1 MKVEKL
7 RVNQIENPLGYAI
20 DPLSFSWVVTECE
33 SRQKWAR
40 IRVAEACGCQQMLA
54 GVSDCQ
60 HLTPEASACRQPT
73 PEVSGEQQQM
83 SAASLFDRAELLFD
97 GGEDAEADSMDY
109 QVSLALKPRTGYLWQ
124 VTVMAESG
132 ESVSAVGRFETGKM
146 DEPWVGQWISPKKEE
161 KSADLTEADSS
172 DAQKEDASRQTVDAS
187 GQDLDDENQISAI
200 LAKKFYIEESWK
212 VSENENASCGAKLY
226 ICGLGVY
233 ECWINGQKV
242 GEEYLAPGYH
252 SYDFH
257 LQAQTYDAAPYL
269 KPGENEICIW
279 LGEGWF
285 KGRLGFDGGFTDIYG
300 DRLYAIAELYVKNQD
315 GETLAVRTDDT
326 WESRISPVIFNNIY
340 DGEVYDA
347 RREYWSVSVMEGHA
361 ANSEAIDA
369 AGSGQADVFAIGS
382 VELAAPTDPQH
393 GEIVPCGSLVD
404 RYGLPIVKK
413 ESFVAKEL
421 IHTPKGETVLD
432 FGQEITGWVEI
443 DCDFPE
449 GTRITL
455 SAGEILQNDCF
466 YRDNLRT
473 AKAEFTYI
481 SNGKKALV
489 RPHFTF
495 YGFRYM
501 KVECVPAASDSG
513 VESRLQNMADHA
525 NAIPVRADQ
534 FTAWHLRSDF
544 DQIGQIETGNAKV
557 NRLFSNAL
565 WGQKDNFLDVPTD
578 CPQRDERLGWTGDAQ
593 VFSETACYNMYM
605 PAFYR
610 KYLWDMRAEQSIL
623 GGSVPN
629 VVPRLKRGMVAE
641 HGSCPWADA
650 GVIIPWNVY
659 QHYGSKTL
667 LAETYPGMKAWVDC
681 QRKREEAISD
691 PEGDGKERHLVKD
704 GFHFADW
711 LALDNDQPGPFGAT
725 DPLYIASA
733 YYYRCA
739 DIVAQSAEI
748 LGYEEAK
755 EYRELADAIKQA
767 IRKKYFDENG
777 LCICKTQTGSA
788 IAICFGLTETTMPTD
803 VHGCAEEPVPT
814 DGQEGAGEPIPT
826 DAKTCAARMAAEDA
840 LTYADEH
847 KAHSFMQ
854 QEGDALESRV
864 KANNDHLNTGFVGTT
879 MLCPALTATGHN
891 DTAVTLLLNEDF
903 PSWLYS
909 VNLGATTI
917 WERWDSVAPDGTISA
932 EGMNSLNHYSY
943 GSIEAWMYGYVCGV
957 RPAEPGFR
965 RAVLEPHPDQRL
977 QFANGK
983 LETPMGLYESS
994 WSYDENGNVT
1004 YTFTVP
1010 FNAEAELQLPDGRT
1024 AVLTAGTWEY

>member
-7 RVNQIENPLGYAI
+7 RVNQIENPLGHAI

-40 IRVAEACGCQQMLA
+40 IRVAEASGCQQPMSE
-54 GVSDCQ
+54 GFSCQQPVSEASGCYQ
-60 HLTPEASACRQPT
+60 STPERVFS
-73 PEVSGEQQQM
+73 
-83 SAASLFDRAELLFD
+83 DDKELLFD
-97 GGEDAEADSMDY
+97 SGEDAGADSLDY
-109 QVSLALKPRTGYLWQ
+109 QVPLSLKPRTGYLWE
-124 VTVMAESG
+124 VTVKAENG
-132 ESVSAVGRFETGKM
+132 ESASAVGRFETGKM
-146 DEPWVGQWISPKKEE
+146 DEQWAGQWISPVGE
-161 KSADLTEADSS
+161 TSS
-172 DAQKEDASRQTVDAS
+172 S
-187 GQDLDDENQISAI
+187 I
-200 LAKKFYIEESWK
+200 LAKKFSVEK
-212 VSENENASCGAKLY
+212 TGDAKLY

-242 GEEYLAPGYH
+242 GDEYLAPGYH

-257 LQAQTYDAAPYL
+257 LQVQTYDVTSYL
-269 KPGENEICIW
+269 REGENEICIW

-300 DRLYAIAELYVKNQD
+300 DRLYAIAEMVVNTDD
-315 GETLAVRTDDT
+315 GETMAVATDET

-347 RREYWSVSVMEGHA
+347 RREYWSGIVMEGQTTDTQA
-361 ANSEAIDA
+361 ADSQADDA
-369 AGSGQADVFAIGS
+369 AASGQADVFTIGT
-382 VELAAPTDPQH
+382 VELAAPTDSQH
-393 GEIVPCGSLVD
+393 DEILPCGPLTD
-404 RYGLPIVKK
+404 RYSLPVVKK
-413 ESFVAKEL
+413 ESFAVKEL
-421 IHTPKGETVLD
+421 IHTPKDETVLD

-443 DCDFPE
+443 DADFPV
-449 GTRITL
+449 GTTITL
-455 SAGEILQNDCF
+455 TAGEILQNDCL
-466 YRDNLRT
+466 YHENLRT
-473 AKAEFTYI
+473 AKTEFTYI
-481 SNGKKALV
+481 SNGKKALA

-501 KVECVPAASDSG
+501 KVECT
-513 VESRLQNMADHA
+513 
-525 NAIPVRADQ
+525 IPVRAEQ

-544 DQIGQIETGNAKV
+544 DQIGKIETGNAKV
-557 NRLFSNAL
+557 NQLFSNAL

-623 GGSVPN
+623 DGSVPN

-659 QHYGSKTL
+659 EHYGSKTL

-681 QRKREEAISD
+681 QRKREEAVSD

-711 LALDNDQPGPFGAT
+711 LALDNPQPGPFGAT

-733 YYYRCA
+733 YYYRDA

-748 LGYEEAK
+748 LGYDEAK
-755 EYRELADAIKQA
+755 EYRKLADAIKQA
-767 IRKKYFDENG
+767 IREKYFDADG
-777 LCICKTQTGSA
+777 TCSCKTQTGSA
-788 IAICFGLTETTMPTD
+788 IAICFGLTDAPEPAD
-803 VHGCAEEPVPT
+803 VQGCAGEQISMDTQGRTAKTAADGVPT
-814 DGQEGAGEPIPT
+814 CADGHSV
-826 DAKTCAARMAAEDA
+826 R
-840 LTYADEH
+840 
-847 KAHSFMQ
+847 SFMQ

-879 MLCPALTATGHN
+879 MLCPALTKTGHN

-917 WERWDSVAPDGTISA
+917 WERWDSVGSDGVISA

-943 GSIEAWMYGYVCGV
+943 GSIEAWMYGYVCGI
-957 RPAEPGFR
+957 RQAEPGFR
-965 RAVLEPHPDQRL
+965 RAILEPHPDQRL
-977 QFANGK
+977 GFAKGT
-983 LETPMGLYESS
+983 LETAAGVYESS
-994 WSYDENGNVT
+994 WSYDESGRVT

-1010 FNAEAELQLPDGRT
+1010 FNAEAKLRLPDGRT

>member
-7 RVNQIENPLGYAI
+7 RVNHIKNPLGYAI
-20 DPLSFSWVVTECE
+20 DPLSFSWIVTECA
-33 SRQKWAR
+33 SQQKWAR
-40 IRVAEACGCQQMLA
+40 ICVAEASGCRQTLSGA
-54 GVSDCQ
+54 TDCQ
-60 HLTPEASACRQPT
+60 NLTYEASAC
-73 PEVSGEQQQM
+73 SHSILGH
-83 SAASLFDRAELLFD
+83 SAFDGAELLFD
-97 GGEDAEADSMDY
+97 SGEDAEADSKDY
-109 QVSLALKPRTGYLWQ
+109 QVSLALKPRTGYLWE
-124 VTVMAESG
+124 VTVMAENG
-132 ESVSAVGRFETGKM
+132 EPASAMGYFETGKM

-161 KSADLTEADSS
+161 KSAASAEEESSAAQQEDISALTA
-172 DAQKEDASRQTVDAS
+172 V
-187 GQDLDDENQISAI
+187 DENQVSAI
-200 LAKKFYIEESWK
+200 LAKKFSIAESWK
-212 VSENENASCGAKLY
+212 VSENENENALCDAKLY

-242 GEEYLAPGYH
+242 GDEYLAPGYH

-257 LQAQTYDAAPYL
+257 LQAQTYDVAPYL

-347 RREYWSVSVMEGHA
+347 RREYWSASAIEGQTADTQAAKCQAVDSQTMECQAVNSLDQA
-361 ANSEAIDA
+361 ADAQPNDEEDSNQPAVFEA
-369 AGSGQADVFAIGS
+369 GS
-382 VELAAPTDPQH
+382 VELAAPTDAQH
-393 GEIVPCGSLVD
+393 DEIVPCGSLTD

-413 ESFVAKEL
+413 ESFAVKEL
-421 IHTPKGETVLD
+421 IRTPKGETVLD

-443 DCDFPE
+443 DCDFPA
-449 GTRITL
+449 GTKITL
-455 SAGEILQNDCF
+455 SAGEILQNECF
-466 YRDNLRT
+466 YRENLRT
-473 AKAEFTYI
+473 AKAEYTYI
-481 SNGKKALV
+481 SNGKKALA

-501 KVECVPAASDSG
+501 KVEVDNG
-513 VESRLQNMADHA
+513 IQ
-525 NAIPVRADQ
+525 VRADQ

-557 NRLFSNAL
+557 NQLFSNAL

-681 QRKREEAISD
+681 ERKKEEAI
-691 PEGDGKERHLVKD
+691 EGPHLVKD

-711 LALDNDQPGPFGAT
+711 LALDNPQPGPFGAT

-739 DIVAQSAEI
+739 DIVAQSAQI

-767 IRKKYFDENG
+767 IREKYFDENG
-777 LCICKTQTGSA
+777 ICVCKTQTGSA
-788 IAICFGLTETTMPTD
+788 IAICFGLTDALIPED
-803 VHGCAEEPVPT
+803 AQGCGGEPVTVDAQECAAKAALDDAPACA
-814 DGQEGAGEPIPT
+814 DGQSV
-826 DAKTCAARMAAEDA
+826 R
-840 LTYADEH
+840 
-847 KAHSFMQ
+847 SFTQ

-917 WERWDSVAPDGTISA
+917 WERWDSVGPDGSISA

-943 GSIEAWMYGYVCGV
+943 GSIEAWMYGYVCGI
-957 RPAEPGFR
+957 RPAEPGFGR
-965 RAVLEPHPDQRL
+965 TVLEPHPDQRL
-977 QFANGK
+977 QFADGK

-994 WSYDENGNVT
+994 WRYDENGNVT

-1010 FNAEAELQLPDGRT
+1010 FNAEAELRLPDGRT

>member
-1 MKVEKL
+1 MKIEKM
-7 RVNQIENPLGYAI
+7 RVNHIENPLGFAI
-20 DPLSFSWVVTECE
+20 CPLSFSWIVTDADG
-33 SRQKWAR
+33 SRQRWAR
-40 IRVAEACGCQQMLA
+40 IRVAECFPSQ
-54 GVSDCQ
+54 
-60 HLTPEASACRQPT
+60 ASRT
-73 PEVSGEQQQM
+73 EDFWEEQTEI
-83 SAASLFDRAELLFD
+83 LFDS
-97 GGEDAEADSMDY
+97 GEDACADSIDY
-109 QVSLALKPRTGYLWQ
+109 PVSLNLKPRTGYLWE
-124 VTVMAESG
+124 VTVMADNG
-132 ESVSAVGRFETGKM
+132 ESASATGQFETGKM
-146 DEPWVGQWISPKKEE
+146 DEPWRGQWISPKMEE
-161 KSADLTEADSS
+161 KS
-172 DAQKEDASRQTVDAS
+172 
-187 GQDLDDENQISAI
+187 ENALQQAEGANQVSTI
-200 LAKKFYIEESWK
+200 LAKKFFVDESLEL
-212 VSENENASCGAKLY
+212 SSGAARLY

-233 ECWINGQKV
+233 ECWINGEKV

-257 LQAQTYDAAPYL
+257 LQAQTYDVAPYL
-269 KPGENEICIW
+269 KAGENEICIW

-300 DRLYAIAELYVKNQD
+300 DRLYAIAELYVKNEQ
-315 GETLAVRTDDT
+315 GEKLAVQTDDT
-326 WESRISPVIFNNIY
+326 WESRVSPITFNNIY

-347 RREYWSVSVMEGHA
+347 RREYWSAFLMETRAG
-361 ANSEAIDA
+361 NSLGGSAEALPQS
-369 AGSGQADVFAIGS
+369 AGMPEYGA
-382 VELAAPTDPQH
+382 VELAAP
-393 GEIVPCGSLVD
+393 ERCGALTD

-413 ESFVAKEL
+413 ESFAVKEL

-443 DCDFPE
+443 DCDFPK
-449 GTRITL
+449 GTKITL

-466 YRDNLRT
+466 YRENLRT

-481 SNGKKALV
+481 SNGKRVLV

-501 KVECVPAASDSG
+501 KVDVEAPACVQMMQS
-513 VESRLQNMADHA
+513 ESSFDMTSEIQL
-525 NAIPVRADQ
+525 RADQ

-629 VVPRLKRGMVAE
+629 VVPRLKQGMVAE

-650 GVIIPWNVY
+650 GVMIPWNVY

-681 QRKREEAISD
+681 QRKREEAI
-691 PEGDGKERHLVKD
+691 EGPHLVKD

-711 LALDNDQPGPFGAT
+711 LALDNEQPGPFGAT

-739 DIVAQSAEI
+739 DLVAQSAQI

-755 EYRELADAIKQA
+755 EYRELADAIKNA
-767 IRKKYFDENG
+767 IREKYFDKNG
-777 LCICKTQTGSA
+777 LCVCKTQTGSA
-788 IAICFGLTETTMPTD
+788 IAIGFGLADAQDCAGKTAGAVTEDADEKSQLGRKT
-803 VHGCAEEPVPT
+803 
-814 DGQEGAGEPIPT
+814 QEGE
-826 DAKTCAARMAAEDA
+826 
-840 LTYADEH
+840 
-847 KAHSFMQ
+847 
-854 QEGDALESRV
+854 ALEARV

-909 VNLGATTI
+909 VNQGATTI
-917 WERWDSVAPDGTISA
+917 WERWDSVGPDGTIST

-943 GSIEAWMYGYVCGV
+943 GSIEAWMYGYVCGI

-965 RAVLEPHPDQRL
+965 RAILEPHPDHRL
-977 QFANGK
+977 HYAKGS

-994 WSYDENGNVT
+994 WSYDESGKVT

-1010 FNAEAELQLPDGRT
+1010 FTAEAELKLPDGRT
-1024 AVLTAGTWEY
+1024 EVLTAGKWEF

>member
-1 MKVEKL
+1 MKIEKM
-7 RVNQIENPLGYAI
+7 RVNHLENPLCFSI
-20 DPLSFSWVVTECE
+20 CPLSFSWIVTDADG
-33 SRQKWAR
+33 SRQRWAR
-40 IRVAEACGCQQMLA
+40 IRVAECFSCQTSMAEDSFWKQA
-54 GVSDCQ
+54 
-60 HLTPEASACRQPT
+60 EI
-73 PEVSGEQQQM
+73 
-83 SAASLFDRAELLFD
+83 LFDS
-97 GGEDAEADSMDY
+97 GEDAAADSMDY
-109 QVSLALKPRTGYLWQ
+109 PVSLDLKPRTGYLWE
-124 VTVMAESG
+124 VTVMADNG
-132 ESVSAVGRFETGKM
+132 ESASAMGKFETGKM
-146 DEPWVGQWISPKKEE
+146 DEPWMGQWISPKIEE
-161 KSADLTEADSS
+161 KS
-172 DAQKEDASRQTVDAS
+172 
-187 GQDLDDENQISAI
+187 ENGLQQAEGANQVSTI
-200 LAKKFYIEESWK
+200 LAKKFFMDESLEL
-212 VSENENASCGAKLY
+212 SSGAARLY

-233 ECWINGQKV
+233 ECWINGKKV

-257 LQAQTYDAAPYL
+257 LQAQTYDVAPYL
-269 KPGENEICIW
+269 KAGENEICIW

-300 DRLYAIAELYVKNQD
+300 DRLYAIAELYVKNEQ
-315 GETLAVRTDDT
+315 GEKLAVRTDDT
-326 WESRISPVIFNNIY
+326 WESRVSPITFNNIY

-347 RREYWSVSVMEGHA
+347 RREYWTDSLTEEQAENTLGGSAEA
-361 ANSEAIDA
+361 LSEP
-369 AGSGQADVFAIGS
+369 AGKPGYGA
-382 VELAAPTDPQH
+382 VELAAP
-393 GEIVPCGSLVD
+393 ERCGALTD

-413 ESFVAKEL
+413 DSFAVKEL

-432 FGQEITGWVEI
+432 FGQEITGWVEM
-443 DCDFPE
+443 DCDFPV
-449 GTRITL
+449 GTKITL

-466 YRDNLRT
+466 YRENLRT

-481 SNGKKALV
+481 SNGKRALA

-501 KVECVPAASDSG
+501 KVECDVP
-513 VESRLQNMADHA
+513 VK
-525 NAIPVRADQ
+525 ADQ

-557 NRLFSNAL
+557 NQLFSNAL

-629 VVPRLKRGMVAE
+629 VVPRLKQGMVAE

-650 GVIIPWNVY
+650 GVMIPWNVY

-681 QRKREEAISD
+681 QRKREEAI
-691 PEGDGKERHLVKD
+691 EGPHLVKD

-711 LALDNDQPGPFGAT
+711 LALDNEQPGPFGAT

-739 DIVAQSAEI
+739 DIVAQSAKI

-755 EYRELADAIKQA
+755 EYRELADAIKNA
-767 IRKKYFDENG
+767 IHEKYFDENG
-777 LCICKTQTGSA
+777 LCVCKTQTGAA
-788 IAICFGLTETTMPTD
+788 IAICFGLTD
-803 VHGCAEEPVPT
+803 A
-814 DGQEGAGEPIPT
+814 QEGE
-826 DAKTCAARMAAEDA
+826 
-840 LTYADEH
+840 
-847 KAHSFMQ
+847 
-854 QEGDALESRV
+854 ALEARV
-864 KANNDHLNTGFVGTT
+864 KANKDHLNTGFVGTT

-917 WERWDSVAPDGTISA
+917 WERWDSVGPDGTISA

-943 GSIEAWMYGYVCGV
+943 ESIEAWMYGYVCGI

-965 RAVLEPHPDQRL
+965 RAILEPHPDQRL
-977 QFANGK
+977 HYAKGR

-994 WSYDENGNVT
+994 WSCDESGKMN
-1004 YTFTVP
+1004 YSFTVP
-1010 FNAEAELQLPDGRT
+1010 FGAEAELRLPDGRME
-1024 AVLTAGTWEY
+1024 VLTAGKWEY